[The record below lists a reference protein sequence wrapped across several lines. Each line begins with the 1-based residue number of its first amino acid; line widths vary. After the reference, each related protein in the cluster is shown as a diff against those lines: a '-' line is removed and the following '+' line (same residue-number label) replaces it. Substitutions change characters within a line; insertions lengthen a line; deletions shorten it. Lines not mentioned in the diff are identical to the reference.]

1 MTAEDQLIVLFCVV
15 DDWLRTHPLPVR
27 PGPKPVCA
35 DSELLTIAIARE
47 LLGGRSESG
56 FVRMVRREW
65 PYLFP
70 HLPAQSEVNRRTRW
84 LHGAVERLRRY
95 LAAQLPS
102 ATGTLV
108 GVDTSPLPVKHRTRV
123 YPGRGAT
130 FDGPA
135 DLHAGFGY
143 CAAKR
148 EWFYGFRLAT
158 LASLADG
165 VPRHWAL
172 CPAAVNERDVAAE
185 LLRGE
190 GGLLLVADRGFD
202 GAAMRDQLARQD
214 SLLLTPPRKLRRYQP
229 TPLVRAFVQ
238 RRRNRVERPYQ
249 VLQDRFALCQHRAR
263 TCWGLLT
270 RLTTKLTAFT
280 LLTLWQHQG
289 YAVE

>member
-1 MTAEDQLIVLFCVV
+1 MTTEDQLIVLFCLV
-15 DDWLRTHPLPVR
+15 DDWLRAHPLPVR
-27 PGPKPVCA
+27 PGPKPACA

-56 FVRMVRREW
+56 FLRTVRREW
-65 PYLFP
+65 TALFP
-70 HLPAQSEVNRRTRW
+70 RLPAQSEVNRRTRW
-84 LHGAVERLRRY
+84 LQGALERLRRS
-95 LAAQLPS
+95 LVTQLPS
-102 ATGTLV
+102 ATSTLV

-123 YPGRGAT
+123 RTGRGAT
-130 FDGPA
+130 FDGPG
-135 DLHAGFGY
+135 DLSAGFGY

-158 LASLADG
+158 LGSLADG

-172 CPAAVNERDVAAE
+172 CPASVNERDVAAE

-229 TPLVRAFVQ
+229 TALVREFVR
-238 RRRNRVERPYQ
+238 RRRNRAERPFA
-249 VLQDRFALCQHRAR
+249 VLQDRFALARHRAH
-263 TCWGLLT
+263 TFWGLLT
-270 RLTTKLTAFT
+270 RLTAKLAAFT
-280 LLTLWQHQG
+280 RLTLWRHQG
-289 YAVE
+289 YDVE